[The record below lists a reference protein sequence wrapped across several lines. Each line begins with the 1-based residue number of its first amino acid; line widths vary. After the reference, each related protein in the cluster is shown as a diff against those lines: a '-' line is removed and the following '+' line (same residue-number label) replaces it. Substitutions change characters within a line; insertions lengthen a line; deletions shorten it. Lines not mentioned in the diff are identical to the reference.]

1 MANTNTPFLWD
12 TGTTNN
18 GLLASYL
25 TLMTT
30 ELNTL
35 ATAGVIVSS
44 AGGLSTNGVFNSTLT
59 GRAQLG
65 DIYLTIA
72 SAVTTVTAGAGM
84 SGWFMTSPDAG
95 TTYEQ
100 VTLAPPRPPDFIIP
114 VPVGLL
120 VTPFVYKTVGV
131 HKVQIPATYFKVV
144 VQSVL
149 GVSLPASGNTLKMAV
164 VGLDY

>member
-12 TGTTNN
+12 SGTTNN

-44 AGGLSTNGVFNSTLT
+44 AGGLSTNGIFNSTLT
-59 GRAQLG
+59 GRAQMG
-65 DIYLTIA
+65 DIYLTLA
-72 SAVTTVTAGAGM
+72 SAVTTVGNGANL

-95 TTYEQ
+95 TTFEQ
-100 VTLAPPRPPDFIIP
+100 VTLAPPRSPDFTIP
-114 VPVGLL
+114 MPVGLL

-131 HKVQIPATYFKVV
+131 HKVPIPATYFKIV
-144 VQSVL
+144 VQSNA
-149 GVSLPASGNTLKMAV
+149 GVSFPASGNTLKLAV

>member
-1 MANTNTPFLWD
+1 MANSNTPFLWD
-12 TGTTNN
+12 SGTTNN

-35 ATAGVIVSS
+35 ATAAVIVSS
-44 AGGLSTNGVFNSTLT
+44 AGGLATNGIFNSTLT

-65 DIYLTIA
+65 DVYLTLA
-72 SAVTTVTAGAGM
+72 SAVTTTAAAVF

-95 TTYEQ
+95 TTFEQ
-100 VTLAPPRPPDFIIP
+100 VTLAPPRSPDFVIP
-114 VPVGLL
+114 MPVGLL
-120 VTPFVYKTVGV
+120 VTPFVYKSVGV
-131 HKVQIPATYFKVV
+131 HKVPIPATYFKVV
-144 VQSVL
+144 VQSNA
-149 GVSLPASGNTLKMAV
+149 GVSFPASGNTLKLAV